1 MTNPDDPAF
10 SDEIKPVPL
19 PGSTGH
25 ITLYKEIRSVG
36 LTKREW
42 LAGMALGGMTMM
54 SESAPKLA
62 AWAVE
67 YADALLAQLNKKP

>member
-1 MTNPDDPAF
+1 MTSPDDQAF
-10 SDEIKPVPL
+10 PRHLPTGYIKADEPDAL
-19 PGSTGH
+19 FWERQAT
-25 ITLYKEIRSVG
+25 G

-42 LAGMALGGMTMM
+42 FAGMALGGMTMM

-67 YADALLAQLNKKP
+67 YADACISELNKKP